1 MSNCKLVV
9 AVLLLMFWGLT
20 AVAEDA
26 KVPVQVDPPQAY
38 VYLDGNA
45 IRDGSHTLKTT
56 PGDHVIA
63 VYNYGFTG
71 ETRTVTLKAGMN
83 PAQTFTLKPS
93 GNPVPGEFGFIQIE
107 GPSRAAV
114 LLNGKTPEY
123 HVGHVDEFNN
133 HIMGFQQ
140 LLVLPGTHEIT
151 VTRYGKTIWSGPVQV
166 VAGQRVILYVPSGD
180 RKVQKVGNYKGPWT
194 RFTAG
199 LSSAQVTVAPVTAT
213 LAATPPNINCNE
225 KSTLAYS
232 STDALHT
239 TMKDGGNTNSLPD
252 LAGNMTVEPKHTTAY
267 DFAASGPGG
276 TVTQQATVTVN
287 PVVQSTLEASPT
299 TMNYLK
305 VGDNVLIQDTANIKW
320 TTGNADAMSLSGT
333 AVPASGDQK
342 LTADPQAKTG
352 RVDETKSY
360 TLTATNVC
368 GGSETKTVQVATKG
382 LIAPDVLS
390 VFFPT
395 AYPDKKNPE
404 LGLLPCQQQRLM
416 NLVSIFPVYAERVP
430 DARIVVRGYTDH
442 RGNEKYNKELSERRV
457 AITKNFLVAHGI
469 PADKIVTDALGE
481 TGLLDEATVQKLD
494 ADNPSKTADSAKQ
507 LKPEAIHMAYNRRVD
522 VELQP
527 ANLESARVYPYSSPA
542 ANVLV
547 EVKRPKVKA
556 LEQPQQA
563 ATVASAGN

>member
-1 MSNCKLVV
+1 MSAYKIIAAAAVITVLGV
-9 AVLLLMFWGLT
+9 AGL
-20 AVAEDA
+20 AQDA
-26 KVPVQVDPPQAY
+26 KVPVEVSPPQAY
-38 VYLDGNA
+38 VYLDGAA

-56 PGDHVIA
+56 PGEHVIA
-63 VYNYGFTG
+63 VYNYGYVG
-71 ETRTVTLKAGMN
+71 ETRNVTLKKGLN
-83 PAQTFTLKPS
+83 PAQTFTLNPS

-133 HIMGFQQ
+133 HILGFQQ

-151 VTRYGKTIWSGPVQV
+151 VTRFGKTIWSGPVQV
-166 VAGQRVILYVPSGD
+166 AAGERVILHVPSGD
-180 RKVQKVGNYKGPWT
+180 RRVQKVGNYKGPWP

-199 LSSAQVTVAPVTAT
+199 TASAQVTIAPVAAT
-213 LAATPPNINCNE
+213 LAATPQNINCNE

-239 TMKDGGNTNSLPD
+239 TMKDGGNTNKLPD
-252 LAGNMTVEPKHTTAY
+252 LAGNMTVEPRHTTTY

-276 TVTQQATVTVN
+276 TVTQQATVNVN
-287 PVVQSTLEASPT
+287 PVVQSTLQASPT

-305 VGDNVLIQDTANIKW
+305 VGNDVLIQDSGDVKW
-320 TTGNADAMSLSGT
+320 TTSNADAMSLSG
-333 AVPASGDQK
+333 APVPASGEQSIK
-342 LTADPQAKTG
+342 AEPEAKTG
-352 RVDETKSY
+352 PVNETKTY

-395 AYPDKKNPE
+395 AYPDKKNPDI
-404 LGLLPCQQQRLM
+404 GLLKCQQQRLM
-416 NLVSIFPVYAERVP
+416 NLVNIFPVYAERVP
-430 DARIVVRGYTDH
+430 DAKIVIHGYTDH

-469 PADKIVTDALGE
+469 PADKIVIDAMGE

-494 ADNPSKTADSAKQ
+494 AENPSKTAESAK

-527 ANLESARVYPYSSPA
+527 ANLESARVYPYESPA

-556 LEQPQQA
+556 LEQQPQGP
-563 ATVASAGN
+563 TVASAGH